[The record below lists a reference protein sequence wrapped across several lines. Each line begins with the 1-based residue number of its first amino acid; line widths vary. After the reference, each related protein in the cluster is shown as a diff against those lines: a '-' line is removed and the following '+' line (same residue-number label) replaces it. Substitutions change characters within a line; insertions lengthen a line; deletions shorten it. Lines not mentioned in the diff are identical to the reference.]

1 MLLNPFTPSEIA
13 SAPDDFFGRA
23 EELRTLERSLR
34 QGSVAIQGAIGIGKS
49 SLLARARLLMEGFSS
64 DHKSRSVM
72 AVGDRDI
79 KTIDEAARLL
89 LEGFVRIDE
98 QHKKVKF
105 KLGNV
110 FEIESAEICR
120 YFAEG
125 RHLAILKRVVEEE
138 YLNQIVDTDG
148 LLILAVDEADKC
160 PIPLARLIRSI
171 VTHTQQQGVKR
182 VRFIVSGVS
191 PFYQQMVEEDPGVSR
206 FIYKTLTLPPLE
218 VEDAADLLQTKL
230 SAVVKSAREQQIE
243 LETDPN
249 IIKHII
255 DLSGG
260 HPHIIQLLGSH
271 IIENESE
278 DPDGRLDSHDLAN
291 TLRRICYEDRAR
303 VYDATIHML
312 DLYDM
317 LDPFLTL
324 LDLIPRGFPSRL
336 SRQKALKSV
345 TREQV
350 QWLVDHNVLSTQ
362 VSEYYSLVDEF
373 LRIRFIIDQAETPI
387 KERELEKHIL
397 KIQDMKQ
404 DEFTYEDSYNPDYD
418 YDDDE

>member
-1 MLLNPFTPSEIA
+1 M
-13 SAPDDFFGRA
+13 
-23 EELRTLERSLR
+23 
-34 QGSVAIQGAIGIGKS
+34 
-49 SLLARARLLMEGFSS
+49 
-64 DHKSRSVM
+64 
-72 AVGDRDI
+72 
-79 KTIDEAARLL
+79 
-89 LEGFVRIDE
+89 
-98 QHKKVKF
+98 
-105 KLGNV
+105 
-110 FEIESAEICR
+110 
-120 YFAEG
+120 
-125 RHLAILKRVVEEE
+125 
-138 YLNQIVDTDG
+138 
-148 LLILAVDEADKC
+148 ILAVDEADKC

-230 SAVVKSAREQQIE
+230 SLVVKSAREQQID

-278 DPDGRLDSHDLAN
+278 DPDGRLDSRDLAN

-362 VSEYYSLVDEF
+362 VSEHYSLVDEF

-404 DEFTYEDSYNPDYD
+404 DEFTYGDSFYPHYD